1 MKYLIWMVE
10 TAQFPK
16 DRIPGL
22 LETFGSAK
30 AVFQAGERR
39 LAACVQ
45 LKEKQKQAI
54 AARDLSQ
61 AENILASCEKQ
72 KIGVLGIL
80 DDAYPQRLKNICD
93 PPAVLYIRGT
103 LPDFNRLPAIAV
115 VGQRKATPYGRS
127 AAGKLGYHLSSRG
140 VIVVSG
146 MAEGIDGAAH
156 EGALK
161 GSTPTV
167 AVFGTAIDA
176 CYPTFH
182 AGLLRNILHHGAAI
196 SEYPPGKRTYA
207 SCFPERNRIISG
219 LCLGTVV
226 VEAPKKSGSLIT
238 ASRALDQGRDVF
250 AVPANIDAASSEGC
264 NELIKSGAKLI
275 LGAEDIL
282 KEYEGL
288 YDFTPVEPA
297 QQVQP
302 TPEATAEAAP
312 PAVNAGPRTLEA
324 VFGGGKSEKN
334 PGGDAREHAALLA
347 AIDGVT
353 HLDDILSRTG
363 LHLNQAL
370 AQLTLLELQGKVR
383 QLPGK
388 QFEKTGL

>member
-10 TAQFPK
+10 TAAFPK
-16 DRIPGL
+16 EHIPRL
-22 LETFGSAK
+22 LEQFGSAK
-30 AVFQAGERR
+30 AVFEAKEQAIASCLR
-39 LAACVQ
+39 
-45 LKEKQKQAI
+45 LKEKQKKAI
-54 AARDLSQ
+54 AAHDLSG
-61 AENILASCEKQ
+61 AEAILAQCKRQ
-72 KIGVLGIL
+72 KIRVLGIL
-80 DDAYPQRLKNICD
+80 DEAYPQRLRNIYN

-115 VGQRKATPYGRS
+115 VGQRKATPYGKS
-127 AAGKLGYHLSSRG
+127 AADKLGYHLSNRG

-146 MAEGIDGAAH
+146 MAEGTDGAAH
-156 EGALK
+156 QGALK

-167 AVFGTAIDA
+167 AVFGTAIDG

-182 AGLLRNILHHGAAI
+182 AGLLRNILRNGAAI

-207 SCFPERNRIISG
+207 SSFPERNRIISG

-238 ASRALDQGRDVF
+238 ASCALDQGRDVF

-264 NELIKSGAKLI
+264 NALIQSGAKLI
-275 LGAEDIL
+275 QGVDDIL
-282 KEYEGL
+282 EEYEGL
-288 YDFTPVEPA
+288 YDFTPVRREKAQAKPEP
-297 QQVQP
+297 
-302 TPEATAEAAP
+302 EAEAAP
-312 PAVNAGPRTLEA
+312 SGKQQKPRTLEWI
-324 VFGGGKSEKN
+324 FGGKKTKKAPE
-334 PGGDAREHAALLA
+334 GDADEHAALLA

-353 HLDDILSRTG
+353 HIDTILSRTG

-370 AQLTLLELQGKVR
+370 AQLTLLELLGKVR

>member
-10 TAQFPK
+10 TACFPK
-16 DRIPGL
+16 EQIPRL
-22 LETFGSAK
+22 LEQFGSAK
-30 AVFQAGERR
+30 AVFEAKERSIAG
-39 LAACVQ
+39 CVK
-45 LKEKQKQAI
+45 LKEKQKNAI
-54 AARDLSQ
+54 AAHDLSQ
-61 AENILASCEKQ
+61 AEAILVSCKRQ
-72 KIGVLGIL
+72 KIRVLSIL
-80 DDAYPQRLKNICD
+80 DDAYPQRLKNIYN

-115 VGQRKATPYGRS
+115 VGQRKATPYGKS
-127 AAGKLGYHLSSRG
+127 AADKLGYHLSNRG

-146 MAEGIDGAAH
+146 MAEGTDGAAH
-156 EGALK
+156 QGALK

-167 AVFGTAIDA
+167 AVFGTAIDG

-182 AGLLRNILHHGAAI
+182 AELLRNILRRGAAI

-207 SCFPERNRIISG
+207 SSFPERNRIISG

-238 ASRALDQGRDVF
+238 ASCALDQGRDVF
-250 AVPANIDAASSEGC
+250 AVPANIDAVSSEGC

-275 LGAEDIL
+275 QSVDDIL
-282 KEYEGL
+282 EEYEGL
-288 YDFTPVEPA
+288 YDFTPVHTENESAKPEQKA
-297 QQVQP
+297 
-302 TPEATAEAAP
+302 EATSEQQKK
-312 PAVNAGPRTLEA
+312 PRTLER
-324 VFGGGKSEKN
+324 VFGGKKPKKAPE
-334 PGGDAREHAALLA
+334 GDAEEHAALLA

-353 HLDDILSRTG
+353 HIDTILSRTG

-370 AQLTLLELQGKVR
+370 AQLTLLELLGKVR